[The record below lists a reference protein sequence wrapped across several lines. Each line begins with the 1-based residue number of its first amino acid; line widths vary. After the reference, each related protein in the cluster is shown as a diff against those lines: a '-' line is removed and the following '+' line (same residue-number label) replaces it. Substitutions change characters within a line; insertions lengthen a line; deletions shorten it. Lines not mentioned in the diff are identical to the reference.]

1 MSGELEHL
9 RPTLR
14 SSILSTLA
22 ANQHHSRE
30 GIRLFEVGRVYT
42 PQPDG
47 LPLEREMLVGVVTG
61 PRSPEGW
68 LGDSEQM
75 DFLDAKGI
83 LETFLG
89 RLRVDG
95 SFLPAEDSLFMSG
108 RCARIES
115 GQAKVGIVGEVHAT
129 VLERFEIDASPV
141 ALFEVDLA
149 ALIEA
154 LPQET
159 TQYAALPRYP
169 GAYRDL
175 AVVLDRDVTAASVQ
189 RIIERHPLVA
199 QATLF
204 DVYEGAG
211 VPDGK
216 RSLAYRVLLQHTDR
230 TLSGDEVDKAQADI
244 LAGLEREVGAQL
256 RG

>member
-1 MSGELEHL
+1 M
-9 RPTLR
+9 
-14 SSILSTLA
+14 
-22 ANQHHSRE
+22 
-30 GIRLFEVGRVYT
+30 
-42 PQPDG
+42 
-47 LPLEREMLVGVVTG
+47 
-61 PRSPEGW
+61 
-68 LGDSEQM
+68 
-75 DFLDAKGI
+75 
-83 LETFLG
+83 
-89 RLRVDG
+89 
-95 SFLPAEDSLFMSG
+95 
-108 RCARIES
+108 
-115 GQAKVGIVGEVHAT
+115 GEVHAT

-149 ALIEA
+149 ALMDVLHEGPTQAQAFLPTTSSDDPSKRHQLEA
-154 LPQET
+154 QTEFPPVTSRVEVFKR
-159 TQYAALPRYP
+159 LPRYP

-175 AVVLDRDVTAASVQ
+175 AVVLDRDVAAGSVQ

-216 RSLAYRVLLQHTDR
+216 RSLAYRVLLQHTER

>member
-1 MSGELEHL
+1 
-9 RPTLR
+9 
-14 SSILSTLA
+14 
-22 ANQHHSRE
+22 
-30 GIRLFEVGRVYT
+30 
-42 PQPDG
+42 
-47 LPLEREMLVGVVTG
+47 
-61 PRSPEGW
+61 
-68 LGDSEQM
+68 M
-75 DFLDAKGI
+75 DFFDAKGI
-83 LETFLG
+83 LETFLATDSP
-89 RLRVDG
+89 LDG
-95 SFLPAEDSLFMSG
+95 SFQPTEDSLFMSG
-108 RCARIES
+108 RCARIEV
-115 GQAKVGIVGEVHAT
+115 GQTQVGVVGEVHAT
-129 VLERFEIDASPV
+129 VLERFEIDSSPV

-149 ALIEA
+149 ALMDELFHELTAGAAFPPMSAEA
-154 LPQET
+154 VVLKRQTKFVP
-159 TQYAALPRYP
+159 LPRYP

>member
-1 MSGELEHL
+1 M
-9 RPTLR
+9 
-14 SSILSTLA
+14 
-22 ANQHHSRE
+22 
-30 GIRLFEVGRVYT
+30 
-42 PQPDG
+42 
-47 LPLEREMLVGVVTG
+47 
-61 PRSPEGW
+61 
-68 LGDSEQM
+68 
-75 DFLDAKGI
+75 
-83 LETFLG
+83 
-89 RLRVDG
+89 
-95 SFLPAEDSLFMSG
+95 
-108 RCARIES
+108 
-115 GQAKVGIVGEVHAT
+115 GEVHAT
-129 VLERFEIDASPV
+129 VLERFEIDSSPV

-159 TQYAALPRYP
+159 TQYAVLPRYP

-216 RSLAYRVLLQHTDR
+216 RSLAYRVLLQHTER